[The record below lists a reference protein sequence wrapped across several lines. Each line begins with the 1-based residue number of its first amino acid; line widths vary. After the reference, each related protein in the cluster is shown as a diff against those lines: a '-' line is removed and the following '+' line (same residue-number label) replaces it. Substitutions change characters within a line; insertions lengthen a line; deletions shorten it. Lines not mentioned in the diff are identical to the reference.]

1 MNGVTAESYT
11 LRTESGQWLGQVVL
25 TSDGMYASVT
35 SNKVKQACQRYA
47 EHILPALQKVLKEE
61 TDIEKKL
68 LFLEKIL

>member
-35 SNKVKQACQRYA
+35 DWGNLSFAWRSIGDQ
-47 EHILPALQKVLKEE
+47 
-61 TDIEKKL
+61 
-68 LFLEKIL
+68 